1 MLKRRDAFLKKS
13 ALAVSVALLLS
24 AQAQAVLTGPVDGNS
39 SSLLIGENSF
49 ITNLTGTV
57 NNTFL
62 LGGGAFNMDSPG
74 SLQFGSFSEV
84 YNSPHSVTLGR
95 DAGQAESKYGVAI
108 GKSAEVFNSQ
118 HSVAIGGWAG
128 IENSS
133 GSVALGHGS
142 QVSGENNV
150 VSVGAGP
157 EGYGKSVKGAPETRR
172 IINVSDGVKDSDA
185 ATKGQMDNAIADA
198 VRVSGD
204 ALRGEIGGVYRD
216 ARAHTDSQV
225 TAVRDELKAEGDS
238 LRGEIGGVYRDARA
252 HTDSQVTAVRD
263 ELSRDII
270 AGTSAAVAYTDVTA
284 LALQDEIKD
293 GTNKVRDELKSQ
305 GDSLRGEIG
314 GVYRDARAHTDSQV
328 TAVRDELK
336 AEGDSLRG
344 EIGGVYRDARAHTD
358 SQVTAVRDEL
368 SRDIIA
374 GTSAAVAYTDAS
386 SLALQD
392 EIKEKADE
400 TVQVSRAYTDKSVR
414 DARKEAKSQA
424 EHLSDVLVKNRAQTD
439 AAIASNTAA
448 IRNNSHRLDLT
459 EAWQKMATERMNNM
473 QEQIKENRKELR
485 ESAAQS
491 AALAGLFQPYS
502 VGKFN
507 ATAAVGG
514 YRDEQAI
521 AVGVGYRF
529 TENVAGKVAV
539 AAGGSS
545 ASWNAGVNFEF

>member
-24 AQAQAVLTGPVDGNS
+24 SQALAHKTLSEP
-39 SSLLIGENSF
+39 
-49 ITNLTGTV
+49 LTGTIWLDNGTQSLESASV
-57 NNTFL
+57 IDRNGNANGDTNVTGKNFAV
-62 LGGGAFNMDSPG
+62 GSGAIIW
-74 SLQFGSFSEV
+74 
-84 YNSPHSVTLGR
+84 
-95 DAGQAESKYGVAI
+95 DAG
-108 GKSAEVFNSQ
+108 KSMAVGHKTAVFN
-118 HSVAIGGWAG
+118 AD
-128 IENSS
+128 N
-133 GSVALGHGS
+133 SVALGYGS
-142 QVSGENNV
+142 QVNGESNV
-150 VSVGAGP
+150 LSVGAGP
-157 EGYGKSVKGAPETRR
+157 SGYGFSVDGAPETRR

-225 TAVRDELKAEGDS
+225 TAVRDELKAE
-238 LRGEIGGVYRDARA
+238 
-252 HTDSQVTAVRD
+252 
-263 ELSRDII
+263 
-270 AGTSAAVAYTDVTA
+270 
-284 LALQDEIKD
+284 
-293 GTNKVRDELKSQ
+293 

>member
-1 MLKRRDAFLKKS
+1 S
-13 ALAVSVALLLS
+13 
-24 AQAQAVLTGPVDGNS
+24 DG
-39 SSLLIGENSF
+39 I
-49 ITNLTGTV
+49 
-57 NNTFL
+57 NNT
-62 LGGGAFNMDSPG
+62 
-74 SLQFGSFSEV
+74 
-84 YNSPHSVTLGR
+84 
-95 DAGQAESKYGVAI
+95 
-108 GKSAEVFNSQ
+108 
-118 HSVAIGGWAG
+118 
-128 IENSS
+128 
-133 GSVALGHGS
+133 
-142 QVSGENNV
+142 
-150 VSVGAGP
+150 
-157 EGYGKSVKGAPETRR
+157 
-172 IINVSDGVKDSDA
+172 DA
-185 ATKGQMDNAIADA
+185 ATVGQLNERFDDA
-198 VRVSGD
+198 QVFLLQTNERID
-204 ALRGEIGGVYRD
+204 E
-216 ARAHTDSQV
+216 TDKRLSTV
-225 TAVRDELKAEGDS
+225 HA
-238 LRGEIGGVYRDARA
+238 
-252 HTDSQVTAVRD
+252 

-270 AGTSAAVAYTDVTA
+270 AGTSAAVTYTDVTA

-305 GDSLRGEIG
+305 
-314 GVYRDARAHTDSQV
+314 
-328 TAVRDELK
+328 
-336 AEGDSLRG
+336 GDSLRG

>member
-24 AQAQAVLTGPVDGNS
+24 AQAQAQDI
-39 SSLLIGENSF
+39 LIGPIQPGEDNSF
-49 ITNLTGTV
+49 LVGESVAGRSIDKVRNVWLIGDDS
-57 NNTFL
+57 FL
-62 LGGGAFNMDSPG
+62 LDSNRTVLLGNNSGVVNSPG
-74 SLQFGSFSEV
+74 SVSLGHDALIADSEWGTV
-84 YNSPHSVTLGR
+84 
-95 DAGQAESKYGVAI
+95 AGKEASLISSRQSSAI
-108 GKSAEVFNSQ
+108 GAFS
-118 HSVAIGGWAG
+118 SVQD
-128 IENSS
+128 STS
-133 GSVALGHGS
+133 SVALGHGS

-157 EGYGKSVKGAPETRR
+157 EGYGESVKGAPETRR
-172 IINVSDGVKDSDA
+172 IINVSDGINNTDA
-185 ATKGQMDNAIADA
+185 ATVGQLNERFDDA
-198 VRVSGD
+198 QVFLLQTNERID
-204 ALRGEIGGVYRD
+204 E
-216 ARAHTDSQV
+216 TDKRLSTV
-225 TAVRDELKAEGDS
+225 HA
-238 LRGEIGGVYRDARA
+238 
-252 HTDSQVTAVRD
+252 

-270 AGTSAAVAYTDVTA
+270 AGTSAAVTYTDVTA

-448 IRNNSHRLDLT
+448 IRNNSHRL
-459 EAWQKMATERMNNM
+459 
-473 QEQIKENRKELR
+473 
-485 ESAAQS
+485 
-491 AALAGLFQPYS
+491 
-502 VGKFN
+502 
-507 ATAAVGG
+507 
-514 YRDEQAI
+514 
-521 AVGVGYRF
+521 
-529 TENVAGKVAV
+529 
-539 AAGGSS
+539 
-545 ASWNAGVNFEF
+545 

>member
-24 AQAQAVLTGPVDGNS
+24 AQAQAQDI
-39 SSLLIGENSF
+39 LIGPIQPGEDNSF
-49 ITNLTGTV
+49 LVGESVAGRSIDKVRNVWLIGDDS
-57 NNTFL
+57 FL
-62 LGGGAFNMDSPG
+62 LDSNRTVLLGNNSGVVNSPG
-74 SLQFGSFSEV
+74 SVSLGHDALIADSEWGTV
-84 YNSPHSVTLGR
+84 
-95 DAGQAESKYGVAI
+95 AGKEASLISSRQSSAI
-108 GKSAEVFNSQ
+108 GAFS
-118 HSVAIGGWAG
+118 SVQD
-128 IENSS
+128 STS
-133 GSVALGHGS
+133 SVALGHGS

-157 EGYGKSVKGAPETRR
+157 EGYGESVKGAPETRR
-172 IINVSDGVKDSDA
+172 IINVSDGINNTDA
-185 ATKGQMDNAIADA
+185 ATVGQLKEQFDA
-198 VRVSGD
+198 AQTFLLQTNERID
-204 ALRGEIGGVYRD
+204 E
-216 ARAHTDSQV
+216 TDKRLSTV
-225 TAVRDELKAEGDS
+225 HA
-238 LRGEIGGVYRDARA
+238 
-252 HTDSQVTAVRD
+252 

-270 AGTSAAVAYTDVTA
+270 AGTSAAVAYTDAAATV
-284 LALQDEIKD
+284 LQEDISEARQQAYNYTDTVKADVLDETRTHRERL
-293 GTNKVRDELKSQ
+293 GTELRK
-305 GDSLRGEIG
+305 EIL
-314 GVYRDARAHTDSQV
+314 
-328 TAVRDELK
+328 E
-336 AEGDSLRG
+336 
-344 EIGGVYRDARAHTD
+344 
-358 SQVTAVRDEL
+358 
-368 SRDIIA
+368 

>member
-24 AQAQAVLTGPVDGNS
+24 AQAQAQDI
-39 SSLLIGENSF
+39 LIGPIQPGEDNSF
-49 ITNLTGTV
+49 LVGDSVAGRSIDKVRNVWLIGDDS
-57 NNTFL
+57 FL
-62 LGGGAFNMDSPG
+62 LDSNRTVLLGNNSGVVSSPG
-74 SLQFGSFSEV
+74 SVSLGHDALIADSEWGTV
-84 YNSPHSVTLGR
+84 
-95 DAGQAESKYGVAI
+95 AGKEASLISSRQSSAI
-108 GKSAEVFNSQ
+108 GAFS
-118 HSVAIGGWAG
+118 SVQD
-128 IENSS
+128 STS
-133 GSVALGHGS
+133 SVALGHGS

-157 EGYGKSVKGAPETRR
+157 EGYGESVKGAPETRR
-172 IINVSDGVKDSDA
+172 IINVSDGINNTDA
-185 ATKGQMDNAIADA
+185 ATVGQLNERFDDA
-198 VRVSGD
+198 QVFLLQTNERID
-204 ALRGEIGGVYRD
+204 E
-216 ARAHTDSQV
+216 TDKRLSTV
-225 TAVRDELKAEGDS
+225 HA
-238 LRGEIGGVYRDARA
+238 
-252 HTDSQVTAVRD
+252 

-270 AGTSAAVAYTDVTA
+270 AGTSAAVTYTDVTA

>member
-1 MLKRRDAFLKKS
+1 FLLRTTVLAGEVIIQENNRMLKRRDAFLKKS

-24 AQAQAVLTGPVDGNS
+24 SQALAHKTITDSTAGIIWIDNGTQSLESASVIDRNGNANGDG
-39 SSLLIGENSF
+39 
-49 ITNLTGTV
+49 
-57 NNTFL
+57 
-62 LGGGAFNMDSPG
+62 
-74 SLQFGSFSEV
+74 
-84 YNSPHSVTLGR
+84 SVTGKNFAVGS
-95 DAGQAESKYGVAI
+95 DAIIWDAD
-108 GKSAEVFNSQ
+108 KSMATGNKTAVFN
-118 HSVAIGGWAG
+118 AD
-128 IENSS
+128 N
-133 GSVALGHGS
+133 SVALGYGS
-142 QVSGENNV
+142 QVNGESNV
-150 VSVGAGP
+150 LSVGAGP
-157 EGYGKSVKGAPETRR
+157 SGYGFSVDGAPETRR

-185 ATKGQMDNAIADA
+185 ATKGQMDNAIAGA

-204 ALRGEIGGVYRD
+204 ALRGEIGAVYRD
-216 ARAHTDSQV
+216 AVSHTDSQV
-225 TAVRDELKAEGDS
+225 TAVRDELKAE
-238 LRGEIGGVYRDARA
+238 
-252 HTDSQVTAVRD
+252 
-263 ELSRDII
+263 
-270 AGTSAAVAYTDVTA
+270 
-284 LALQDEIKD
+284 
-293 GTNKVRDELKSQ
+293 

-374 GTSAAVAYTDAS
+374 VTSAAV
-386 SLALQD
+386 
-392 EIKEKADE
+392 
-400 TVQVSRAYTDKSVR
+400 
-414 DARKEAKSQA
+414 
-424 EHLSDVLVKNRAQTD
+424 AQTD

-529 TENVAGKVAV
+529 RENVAGKVAV

>member
-24 AQAQAVLTGPVDGNS
+24 AQAQAQDI
-39 SSLLIGENSF
+39 LIGPIQPGEDNSF
-49 ITNLTGTV
+49 LFGESVAGRSIDKVRNVWLIGDDS
-57 NNTFL
+57 FL
-62 LGGGAFNMDSPG
+62 LDSNRTVLLGNNSGVVNSPG
-74 SLQFGSFSEV
+74 SVSLGHDALIADSEWGTV
-84 YNSPHSVTLGR
+84 
-95 DAGQAESKYGVAI
+95 AGKEASLISSRQSSAI
-108 GKSAEVFNSQ
+108 GAFS
-118 HSVAIGGWAG
+118 SVQD
-128 IENSS
+128 STS
-133 GSVALGHGS
+133 SVALGHGS

-157 EGYGKSVKGAPETRR
+157 EGYGESVKGAPETRR
-172 IINVSDGVKDSDA
+172 IINVSDGINNTDA
-185 ATKGQMDNAIADA
+185 ATVGQLNERFDDA
-198 VRVSGD
+198 QVFLLQTNERID
-204 ALRGEIGGVYRD
+204 E
-216 ARAHTDSQV
+216 TDKRLSTV
-225 TAVRDELKAEGDS
+225 HA
-238 LRGEIGGVYRDARA
+238 
-252 HTDSQVTAVRD
+252 

-270 AGTSAAVAYTDVTA
+270 AGTSAAVTYTDVTA

-293 GTNKVRDELKSQ
+293 GTNK
-305 GDSLRGEIG
+305 
-314 GVYRDARAHTDSQV
+314 
-328 TAVRDELK
+328 VRDELK

-514 YRDEQAI
+514 YRDEQ
-521 AVGVGYRF
+521 
-529 TENVAGKVAV
+529 
-539 AAGGSS
+539 
-545 ASWNAGVNFEF
+545 

>member
-13 ALAVSVALLLS
+13 ALAVSMALLLS
-24 AQAQAVLTGPVDGNS
+24 AQAHAVLTGPVDANP

-49 ITNLTGTV
+49 ITNSTGTT

-62 LGGGAFNMDSPG
+62 FGRNSFNLDSPG
-74 SLQFGSFSEV
+74 SLQFGSFSGV

-108 GKSAEVFNSQ
+108 GKSAEVLNSQ
-118 HSVAIGGWAG
+118 QSVAIGGWAG

-157 EGYGKSVKGAPETRR
+157 SGYGFSVDGAPETRR
-172 IINVSDGVKDSDA
+172 IINVSDGINNTDA
-185 ATKGQMDNAIADA
+185 ATVGQLNEQFDA
-198 VRVSGD
+198 AQTFLLQTNERID
-204 ALRGEIGGVYRD
+204 E
-216 ARAHTDSQV
+216 TDKRLSTV
-225 TAVRDELKAEGDS
+225 HA
-238 LRGEIGGVYRDARA
+238 
-252 HTDSQVTAVRD
+252 

-270 AGTSAAVAYTDVTA
+270 AGTSAAVTYTDAAATV
-284 LALQDEIKD
+284 LQEDISEARQQAYNYTDTVKADVLDETRTHRERL
-293 GTNKVRDELKSQ
+293 GTELRK
-305 GDSLRGEIG
+305 EIL
-314 GVYRDARAHTDSQV
+314 
-328 TAVRDELK
+328 E
-336 AEGDSLRG
+336 
-344 EIGGVYRDARAHTD
+344 
-358 SQVTAVRDEL
+358 
-368 SRDIIA
+368 

>member
-24 AQAQAVLTGPVDGNS
+24 AQAQAQDIFIGPIQPGEDNS
-39 SSLLIGENSF
+39 FLVGESVAGRSIDKVRNVWLIGDDS
-49 ITNLTGTV
+49 
-57 NNTFL
+57 FL
-62 LGGGAFNMDSPG
+62 LDSNRTVLLGNNSGVVNSPG
-74 SLQFGSFSEV
+74 SVSLGHDALIADSEWGTV
-84 YNSPHSVTLGR
+84 
-95 DAGQAESKYGVAI
+95 AGKEASLISSRQSSAI
-108 GKSAEVFNSQ
+108 GAFS
-118 HSVAIGGWAG
+118 SVQD
-128 IENSS
+128 STS
-133 GSVALGHGS
+133 SVALGHGS

-157 EGYGKSVKGAPETRR
+157 EGYGESVKGAPETRR
-172 IINVSDGVKDSDA
+172 IINVSDGINNTDA
-185 ATKGQMDNAIADA
+185 ATVGQLNERFDA
-198 VRVSGD
+198 AQTFLLQTNERID
-204 ALRGEIGGVYRD
+204 E
-216 ARAHTDSQV
+216 TDKRLSTV
-225 TAVRDELKAEGDS
+225 HA
-238 LRGEIGGVYRDARA
+238 
-252 HTDSQVTAVRD
+252 

-270 AGTSAAVAYTDVTA
+270 AGTSAAVTYTDVTA

-293 GTNKVRDELKSQ
+293 GTNK
-305 GDSLRGEIG
+305 
-314 GVYRDARAHTDSQV
+314 
-328 TAVRDELK
+328 VRDELK

>member
-1 MLKRRDAFLKKS
+1 MPKRRDAFLKKS

-24 AQAQAVLTGPVDGNS
+24 AQAQAQAVLTGPVDANS

-49 ITNLTGTV
+49 ITNSTGTA

-74 SLQFGSFSEV
+74 SLQFGSFSGV

-108 GKSAEVFNSQ
+108 GKSAEVLNSQ
-118 HSVAIGGWAG
+118 QSVAIGGWAG

-157 EGYGKSVKGAPETRR
+157 EGYGESVKGAPETRR
-172 IINVSDGVKDSDA
+172 IINVSDGINNTDA
-185 ATKGQMDNAIADA
+185 ATVGQLNERFDDA
-198 VRVSGD
+198 QVFLLQTNERID
-204 ALRGEIGGVYRD
+204 E
-216 ARAHTDSQV
+216 TDKRLSTV
-225 TAVRDELKAEGDS
+225 HA
-238 LRGEIGGVYRDARA
+238 
-252 HTDSQVTAVRD
+252 

-270 AGTSAAVAYTDVTA
+270 AGTSAAVTYTDVTA

>member
-24 AQAQAVLTGPVDGNS
+24 AQAQAVLTGPVHANS

-49 ITNLTGTV
+49 ITNSTGTA

-74 SLQFGSFSEV
+74 SLQFGSFSGV

-108 GKSAEVFNSQ
+108 GKSAEVLNSQ
-118 HSVAIGGWAG
+118 QSVAIGGWAG

-157 EGYGKSVKGAPETRR
+157 EGYGESVKGAPETRR
-172 IINVSDGVKDSDA
+172 IINVSDGINNTDA
-185 ATKGQMDNAIADA
+185 ATVGQLNERFDDA
-198 VRVSGD
+198 QVFLLQTNERID
-204 ALRGEIGGVYRD
+204 E
-216 ARAHTDSQV
+216 TDKRLSTV
-225 TAVRDELKAEGDS
+225 HA
-238 LRGEIGGVYRDARA
+238 
-252 HTDSQVTAVRD
+252 

-270 AGTSAAVAYTDVTA
+270 AGTSAAVTYTDVTA

-305 GDSLRGEIG
+305 
-314 GVYRDARAHTDSQV
+314 
-328 TAVRDELK
+328 
-336 AEGDSLRG
+336 GDSLRG

>member
-1 MLKRRDAFLKKS
+1 
-13 ALAVSVALLLS
+13 
-24 AQAQAVLTGPVDGNS
+24 
-39 SSLLIGENSF
+39 
-49 ITNLTGTV
+49 V

-62 LGGGAFNMDSPG
+62 LGGGAYNMDSPG

-118 HSVAIGGWAG
+118 QSVAIGGWAG

-157 EGYGKSVKGAPETRR
+157 EGYGESVKGAPETRR

-198 VRVSGD
+198 VRESGG
-204 ALRGEIGGVYRD
+204 ALRGEIGAVYRD
-216 ARAHTDSQV
+216 AVADAKSRVESAENRLNGNI
-225 TAVRDELKAEGDS
+225 TA
-238 LRGEIGGVYRDARA
+238 ARA
-252 HTDSQVTAVRD
+252 
-263 ELSRDII
+263 
-270 AGTSAAVAYTDVTA
+270 SA
-284 LALQDEIKD
+284 QE
-293 GTNKVRDELKSQ
+293 
-305 GDSLRGEIG
+305 
-314 GVYRDARAHTDSQV
+314 
-328 TAVRDELK
+328 
-336 AEGDSLRG
+336 
-344 EIGGVYRDARAHTD
+344 
-358 SQVTAVRDEL
+358 
-368 SRDIIA
+368 
-374 GTSAAVAYTDAS
+374 YTDAVKS
-386 SLALQD
+386 DVL
-392 EIKEKADE
+392 DE
-400 TVQVSRAYTDKSVR
+400 TRTYTDSSVR
-414 DARKEAKSQA
+414 TVRNEVKSQA

>member
-24 AQAQAVLTGPVDGNS
+24 AQAQAQDI
-39 SSLLIGENSF
+39 LIGPIQPGEDNSF
-49 ITNLTGTV
+49 LVGESVAGRSIDKVRNVWLIGDDS
-57 NNTFL
+57 FL
-62 LGGGAFNMDSPG
+62 LDSNRTVLLGNNSGVVNSPG
-74 SLQFGSFSEV
+74 SVSLGHDALIADSEWGTV
-84 YNSPHSVTLGR
+84 
-95 DAGQAESKYGVAI
+95 AGKEASLISSRQSSAI
-108 GKSAEVFNSQ
+108 GAFS
-118 HSVAIGGWAG
+118 SVQD
-128 IENSS
+128 STS
-133 GSVALGHGS
+133 SVALGHGS

-157 EGYGKSVKGAPETRR
+157 EGYGESVKGAPETRR
-172 IINVSDGVKDSDA
+172 IINVSDGINNTDA
-185 ATKGQMDNAIADA
+185 ATVGQLNERFDDA
-198 VRVSGD
+198 QVFLLQTNERID
-204 ALRGEIGGVYRD
+204 E
-216 ARAHTDSQV
+216 TDKRLSTV
-225 TAVRDELKAEGDS
+225 HA
-238 LRGEIGGVYRDARA
+238 
-252 HTDSQVTAVRD
+252 

-270 AGTSAAVAYTDVTA
+270 AGTSAAVTYTDVTA

-293 GTNKVRDELKSQ
+293 GTNKVRDELKAE

-491 AALAGLFQPYS
+491 
-502 VGKFN
+502 
-507 ATAAVGG
+507 
-514 YRDEQAI
+514 
-521 AVGVGYRF
+521 
-529 TENVAGKVAV
+529 
-539 AAGGSS
+539 
-545 ASWNAGVNFEF
+545 

>member
-62 LGGGAFNMDSPG
+62 LGGGAFNLDSPG

-172 IINVSDGVKDSDA
+172 IINVSDGINNTDA
-185 ATKGQMDNAIADA
+185 ATVGQLNERFDDA
-198 VRVSGD
+198 QVFLLQTNERID
-204 ALRGEIGGVYRD
+204 E
-216 ARAHTDSQV
+216 TDKRLSTV
-225 TAVRDELKAEGDS
+225 HA
-238 LRGEIGGVYRDARA
+238 
-252 HTDSQVTAVRD
+252 

-270 AGTSAAVAYTDVTA
+270 AGTSAAVTYTDVTA

-305 GDSLRGEIG
+305 
-314 GVYRDARAHTDSQV
+314 
-328 TAVRDELK
+328 
-336 AEGDSLRG
+336 GDSLRG

-491 AALAGLFQPYS
+491 AALAGLFQPY
-502 VGKFN
+502 
-507 ATAAVGG
+507 
-514 YRDEQAI
+514 
-521 AVGVGYRF
+521 
-529 TENVAGKVAV
+529 
-539 AAGGSS
+539 
-545 ASWNAGVNFEF
+545 

>member
-24 AQAQAVLTGPVDGNS
+24 SQALAHKILSEP
-39 SSLLIGENSF
+39 
-49 ITNLTGTV
+49 LTGTIWLDNGTQSLESASV
-57 NNTFL
+57 IDRNGNANGDTNVTGKNFAV
-62 LGGGAFNMDSPG
+62 GSGAIIW
-74 SLQFGSFSEV
+74 
-84 YNSPHSVTLGR
+84 
-95 DAGQAESKYGVAI
+95 DAG
-108 GKSAEVFNSQ
+108 KSMAAGHKTAVFN
-118 HSVAIGGWAG
+118 AD
-128 IENSS
+128 N
-133 GSVALGHGS
+133 SVALGYGS
-142 QVSGENNV
+142 QVNGESNV
-150 VSVGAGP
+150 LSVGAGP
-157 EGYGKSVKGAPETRR
+157 SGYGFSVDGAPETRR

-204 ALRGEIGGVYRD
+204 A
-216 ARAHTDSQV
+216 
-225 TAVRDELKAEGDS
+225 
-238 LRGEIGGVYRDARA
+238 
-252 HTDSQVTAVRD
+252 
-263 ELSRDII
+263 
-270 AGTSAAVAYTDVTA
+270 
-284 LALQDEIKD
+284 
-293 GTNKVRDELKSQ
+293 
-305 GDSLRGEIG
+305 LRGEIG

>member
-1 MLKRRDAFLKKS
+1 M
-13 ALAVSVALLLS
+13 
-24 AQAQAVLTGPVDGNS
+24 
-39 SSLLIGENSF
+39 IGENSF

-62 LGGGAFNMDSPG
+62 LGGGAFNLDSPG

-172 IINVSDGVKDSDA
+172 IINVSDGINNTDA
-185 ATKGQMDNAIADA
+185 ATVGQLNERFDDA
-198 VRVSGD
+198 QVFLLQTNERID
-204 ALRGEIGGVYRD
+204 E
-216 ARAHTDSQV
+216 TDKRLSTV
-225 TAVRDELKAEGDS
+225 HA
-238 LRGEIGGVYRDARA
+238 
-252 HTDSQVTAVRD
+252 

-270 AGTSAAVAYTDVTA
+270 AGTSAAVTYTDVTA

-305 GDSLRGEIG
+305 
-314 GVYRDARAHTDSQV
+314 
-328 TAVRDELK
+328 
-336 AEGDSLRG
+336 GDSLRG

>member
-225 TAVRDELKAEGDS
+225 TAVRDEL
-238 LRGEIGGVYRDARA
+238 
-252 HTDSQVTAVRD
+252 
-263 ELSRDII
+263 SRDII

-358 SQVTAVRDEL
+358 SQV
-368 SRDIIA
+368 
-374 GTSAAVAYTDAS
+374 
-386 SLALQD
+386 
-392 EIKEKADE
+392 
-400 TVQVSRAYTDKSVR
+400 
-414 DARKEAKSQA
+414 
-424 EHLSDVLVKNRAQTD
+424 
-439 AAIASNTAA
+439 
-448 IRNNSHRLDLT
+448 
-459 EAWQKMATERMNNM
+459 
-473 QEQIKENRKELR
+473 
-485 ESAAQS
+485 
-491 AALAGLFQPYS
+491 
-502 VGKFN
+502 
-507 ATAAVGG
+507 
-514 YRDEQAI
+514 
-521 AVGVGYRF
+521 
-529 TENVAGKVAV
+529 
-539 AAGGSS
+539 
-545 ASWNAGVNFEF
+545 

>member
-62 LGGGAFNMDSPG
+62 LGGGAFNLDSPG

-172 IINVSDGVKDSDA
+172 IINVSDGINNTDA
-185 ATKGQMDNAIADA
+185 ATVGQLNERFDDA
-198 VRVSGD
+198 QVFLLQTNERID
-204 ALRGEIGGVYRD
+204 E
-216 ARAHTDSQV
+216 TDKRLSTV
-225 TAVRDELKAEGDS
+225 HA
-238 LRGEIGGVYRDARA
+238 
-252 HTDSQVTAVRD
+252 

-270 AGTSAAVAYTDVTA
+270 AGTSAAVTYTDVTA

-305 GDSLRGEIG
+305 
-314 GVYRDARAHTDSQV
+314 
-328 TAVRDELK
+328 
-336 AEGDSLRG
+336 GDSLRG

-439 AAIASNTAA
+439 AAMNRAQTDAAIAS
-448 IRNNSHRLDLT
+448 
-459 EAWQKMATERMNNM
+459 
-473 QEQIKENRKELR
+473 
-485 ESAAQS
+485 
-491 AALAGLFQPYS
+491 
-502 VGKFN
+502 
-507 ATAAVGG
+507 
-514 YRDEQAI
+514 
-521 AVGVGYRF
+521 
-529 TENVAGKVAV
+529 
-539 AAGGSS
+539 
-545 ASWNAGVNFEF
+545 

>member
-172 IINVSDGVKDSDA
+172 IINVSDGINNTDA
-185 ATKGQMDNAIADA
+185 ATVGQLNERFDDA
-198 VRVSGD
+198 QVFLLQTNERID
-204 ALRGEIGGVYRD
+204 E
-216 ARAHTDSQV
+216 TDKRLSTV
-225 TAVRDELKAEGDS
+225 HA
-238 LRGEIGGVYRDARA
+238 
-252 HTDSQVTAVRD
+252 

-270 AGTSAAVAYTDVTA
+270 AGTSAAVTYTDVTA

>member
-24 AQAQAVLTGPVDGNS
+24 AQAQAQAQDILIGPIQPGDHSSFLFGNS
-39 SSLLIGENSF
+39 VAGRSSGDIRNVWLIGDAS
-49 ITNLTGTV
+49 
-57 NNTFL
+57 FL
-62 LGGGAFNMDSPG
+62 LDSNRTVLLGNNSDVVSSPG
-74 SLQFGSFSEV
+74 SVSLGHDALIADSEWGTV
-84 YNSPHSVTLGR
+84 
-95 DAGQAESKYGVAI
+95 AGKEASLISSRQSSAI
-108 GKSAEVFNSQ
+108 GAFS
-118 HSVAIGGWAG
+118 SVQD
-128 IENSS
+128 STS
-133 GSVALGHGS
+133 SVALGHGS

-157 EGYGKSVKGAPETRR
+157 EGYGESVKGAPETRR
-172 IINVSDGVKDSDA
+172 IINVSDGINNTDA
-185 ATKGQMDNAIADA
+185 ATVGQLNEQFDA
-198 VRVSGD
+198 AQTFLLLTNERID
-204 ALRGEIGGVYRD
+204 E
-216 ARAHTDSQV
+216 TDK
-225 TAVRDELKAEGDS
+225 R
-238 LRGEIGGVYRDARA
+238 
-252 HTDSQVTAVRD
+252 
-263 ELSRDII
+263 LSTVH
-270 AGTSAAVAYTDVTA
+270 A
-284 LALQDEIKD
+284 
-293 GTNKVRDELKSQ
+293 
-305 GDSLRGEIG
+305 
-314 GVYRDARAHTDSQV
+314 
-328 TAVRDELK
+328 
-336 AEGDSLRG
+336 
-344 EIGGVYRDARAHTD
+344 
-358 SQVTAVRDEL
+358 EL

-374 GTSAAVAYTDAS
+374 GTSAAVAYTDAAATVLQEDISEARQQAYNYTDTVKADVLDETRTHRERLGTELRKEILEGTSAAVAYTDAS
-386 SLALQD
+386 SLALLD

>member
-13 ALAVSVALLLS
+13 ALAVSMALLLS
-24 AQAQAVLTGPVDGNS
+24 AQAQAQAILIGPIQPGDHSSFLFGNS
-39 SSLLIGENSF
+39 VAGRSSGDIRNVWLIGDDSFLLDSNRTVLLGNNSF
-49 ITNLTGTV
+49 V
-57 NNTFL
+57 
-62 LGGGAFNMDSPG
+62 LGSPG
-74 SLQFGSFSEV
+74 SVSLGHDALIADSEWGTV
-84 YNSPHSVTLGR
+84 
-95 DAGQAESKYGVAI
+95 AGKEASLISSRQSSAI
-108 GKSAEVFNSQ
+108 GAFS
-118 HSVAIGGWAG
+118 SVQD
-128 IENSS
+128 STS
-133 GSVALGHGS
+133 SVALGHGS

-157 EGYGKSVKGAPETRR
+157 EGYGESVKGAPETRR

-238 LRGEIGGVYRDARA
+238 LRGEIGGVYRDA
-252 HTDSQVTAVRD
+252 
-263 ELSRDII
+263 L
-270 AGTSAAVAYTDVTA
+270 
-284 LALQDEIKD
+284 
-293 GTNKVRDELKSQ
+293 
-305 GDSLRGEIG
+305 
-314 GVYRDARAHTDSQV
+314 
-328 TAVRDELK
+328 
-336 AEGDSLRG
+336 
-344 EIGGVYRDARAHTD
+344 
-358 SQVTAVRDEL
+358 
-368 SRDIIA
+368 
-374 GTSAAVAYTDAS
+374 
-386 SLALQD
+386 
-392 EIKEKADE
+392 
-400 TVQVSRAYTDKSVR
+400 
-414 DARKEAKSQA
+414 KEAKSQA

>member
-24 AQAQAVLTGPVDGNS
+24 AQAQAVLTGPVDANS

-49 ITNLTGTV
+49 ITNSTGTA

-108 GKSAEVFNSQ
+108 GKSAEVLNSQ
-118 HSVAIGGWAG
+118 QSVAIGGWAG

-157 EGYGKSVKGAPETRR
+157 EGYGESVKGAPETRR
-172 IINVSDGVKDSDA
+172 IINVSDGINNTDA
-185 ATKGQMDNAIADA
+185 ATVGQLNERFDDA
-198 VRVSGD
+198 QVFLLQTNERID
-204 ALRGEIGGVYRD
+204 E
-216 ARAHTDSQV
+216 TDK
-225 TAVRDELKAEGDS
+225 R
-238 LRGEIGGVYRDARA
+238 
-252 HTDSQVTAVRD
+252 
-263 ELSRDII
+263 LSTVH
-270 AGTSAAVAYTDVTA
+270 A
-284 LALQDEIKD
+284 
-293 GTNKVRDELKSQ
+293 
-305 GDSLRGEIG
+305 
-314 GVYRDARAHTDSQV
+314 
-328 TAVRDELK
+328 
-336 AEGDSLRG
+336 
-344 EIGGVYRDARAHTD
+344 
-358 SQVTAVRDEL
+358 EL

>member
-62 LGGGAFNMDSPG
+62 LGGGAFNLDSPG

-172 IINVSDGVKDSDA
+172 IINVSDGINNTDA
-185 ATKGQMDNAIADA
+185 ATVGQLNERFDDA
-198 VRVSGD
+198 QVFLLQTNERID
-204 ALRGEIGGVYRD
+204 E
-216 ARAHTDSQV
+216 TDKRLSTV
-225 TAVRDELKAEGDS
+225 HA
-238 LRGEIGGVYRDARA
+238 
-252 HTDSQVTAVRD
+252 

-270 AGTSAAVAYTDVTA
+270 AGTSAAVTYTDVTA

-305 GDSLRGEIG
+305 
-314 GVYRDARAHTDSQV
+314 
-328 TAVRDELK
+328 
-336 AEGDSLRG
+336 GDSLRG

-485 ESAAQS
+485 
-491 AALAGLFQPYS
+491 
-502 VGKFN
+502 
-507 ATAAVGG
+507 
-514 YRDEQAI
+514 
-521 AVGVGYRF
+521 
-529 TENVAGKVAV
+529 
-539 AAGGSS
+539 
-545 ASWNAGVNFEF
+545 

>member
-24 AQAQAVLTGPVDGNS
+24 SQALAQAHKTLTESSTGIIWIDNGTQSLESASVIDRNGNAN
-39 SSLLIGENSF
+39 GD
-49 ITNLTGTV
+49 
-57 NNTFL
+57 
-62 LGGGAFNMDSPG
+62 A
-74 SLQFGSFSEV
+74 
-84 YNSPHSVTLGR
+84 SVTGKNFAIGSGAIIW
-95 DAGQAESKYGVAI
+95 DAG
-108 GKSAEVFNSQ
+108 KSMAVGHKTAVFN
-118 HSVAIGGWAG
+118 AD
-128 IENSS
+128 N
-133 GSVALGHGS
+133 SVALGHGS
-142 QVSGENNV
+142 QVNGESNV
-150 VSVGAGP
+150 LSVGAGP
-157 EGYGKSVKGAPETRR
+157 SGYGFSVDGAPETRR

-204 ALRGEIGGVYRD
+204 A
-216 ARAHTDSQV
+216 
-225 TAVRDELKAEGDS
+225 
-238 LRGEIGGVYRDARA
+238 
-252 HTDSQVTAVRD
+252 
-263 ELSRDII
+263 
-270 AGTSAAVAYTDVTA
+270 
-284 LALQDEIKD
+284 
-293 GTNKVRDELKSQ
+293 
-305 GDSLRGEIG
+305 LRGEIG

>member
-1 MLKRRDAFLKKS
+1 
-13 ALAVSVALLLS
+13 
-24 AQAQAVLTGPVDGNS
+24 LTGPVDGNS

-62 LGGGAFNMDSPG
+62 LGGGAFNLDSPG

-172 IINVSDGVKDSDA
+172 IINVSDGINNTDA
-185 ATKGQMDNAIADA
+185 ATVGQLNERFDDA
-198 VRVSGD
+198 QVFLLQTNERID
-204 ALRGEIGGVYRD
+204 E
-216 ARAHTDSQV
+216 TDKRLSTV
-225 TAVRDELKAEGDS
+225 HA
-238 LRGEIGGVYRDARA
+238 
-252 HTDSQVTAVRD
+252 

-270 AGTSAAVAYTDVTA
+270 AGTSAAVTYTDVTA

-305 GDSLRGEIG
+305 
-314 GVYRDARAHTDSQV
+314 
-328 TAVRDELK
+328 
-336 AEGDSLRG
+336 GDSLRG

-491 AALAGLFQPYS
+491 AALAGLF
-502 VGKFN
+502 
-507 ATAAVGG
+507 
-514 YRDEQAI
+514 
-521 AVGVGYRF
+521 
-529 TENVAGKVAV
+529 
-539 AAGGSS
+539 
-545 ASWNAGVNFEF
+545 

>member
-1 MLKRRDAFLKKS
+1 
-13 ALAVSVALLLS
+13 
-24 AQAQAVLTGPVDGNS
+24 
-39 SSLLIGENSF
+39 
-49 ITNLTGTV
+49 
-57 NNTFL
+57 
-62 LGGGAFNMDSPG
+62 
-74 SLQFGSFSEV
+74 
-84 YNSPHSVTLGR
+84 
-95 DAGQAESKYGVAI
+95 
-108 GKSAEVFNSQ
+108 
-118 HSVAIGGWAG
+118 
-128 IENSS
+128 
-133 GSVALGHGS
+133 
-142 QVSGENNV
+142 
-150 VSVGAGP
+150 
-157 EGYGKSVKGAPETRR
+157 
-172 IINVSDGVKDSDA
+172 
-185 ATKGQMDNAIADA
+185 
-198 VRVSGD
+198 
-204 ALRGEIGGVYRD
+204 
-216 ARAHTDSQV
+216 SQV

-270 AGTSAAVAYTDVTA
+270 AGTSAAVTYTDVTA

-305 GDSLRGEIG
+305 
-314 GVYRDARAHTDSQV
+314 
-328 TAVRDELK
+328 
-336 AEGDSLRG
+336 GDSLRG

>member
-13 ALAVSVALLLS
+13 ALAVSMALLLS
-24 AQAQAVLTGPVDGNS
+24 AQAQAQAILIGPIQPGDHSSFLFGNS
-39 SSLLIGENSF
+39 VAGRSSGDIRNVWLIGDDSFLLDSNRTVLLGNNSF
-49 ITNLTGTV
+49 V
-57 NNTFL
+57 
-62 LGGGAFNMDSPG
+62 LGSPG
-74 SLQFGSFSEV
+74 SVSLGHDALIADSEWGTV
-84 YNSPHSVTLGR
+84 
-95 DAGQAESKYGVAI
+95 AGKEASLISSRQSSAI
-108 GKSAEVFNSQ
+108 GAFS
-118 HSVAIGGWAG
+118 SVQD
-128 IENSS
+128 STS
-133 GSVALGHGS
+133 SVALGHGS

-157 EGYGKSVKGAPETRR
+157 EGYGESVKGAPETRR

-263 ELSRDII
+263 EL
-270 AGTSAAVAYTDVTA
+270 
-284 LALQDEIKD
+284 
-293 GTNKVRDELKSQ
+293 
-305 GDSLRGEIG
+305 
-314 GVYRDARAHTDSQV
+314 
-328 TAVRDELK
+328 K

-344 EIGGVYRDARAHTD
+344 EIGGVYRDA
-358 SQVTAVRDEL
+358 L
-368 SRDIIA
+368 
-374 GTSAAVAYTDAS
+374 
-386 SLALQD
+386 
-392 EIKEKADE
+392 
-400 TVQVSRAYTDKSVR
+400 
-414 DARKEAKSQA
+414 KEAKSQA

>member
-1 MLKRRDAFLKKS
+1 AQDILIGPIQPGEDNSFL
-13 ALAVSVALLLS
+13 VGESVAGRS
-24 AQAQAVLTGPVDGNS
+24 IDKVRNVW
-39 SSLLIGENSF
+39 LIGDDS
-49 ITNLTGTV
+49 
-57 NNTFL
+57 FL
-62 LGGGAFNMDSPG
+62 LDSNRTVLLGNNSGVVNSPG
-74 SLQFGSFSEV
+74 SVSLGHDALIADSEWGTV
-84 YNSPHSVTLGR
+84 
-95 DAGQAESKYGVAI
+95 AGKEASLISSRQSSAI
-108 GKSAEVFNSQ
+108 GAFS
-118 HSVAIGGWAG
+118 SVQD
-128 IENSS
+128 STS
-133 GSVALGHGS
+133 SVALGHGS

-157 EGYGKSVKGAPETRR
+157 EGYGESVKGAPETRR
-172 IINVSDGVKDSDA
+172 IINVSDGINNTDA
-185 ATKGQMDNAIADA
+185 ATVGQLNEQFDA
-198 VRVSGD
+198 AQTFLLLTNERID
-204 ALRGEIGGVYRD
+204 E
-216 ARAHTDSQV
+216 TDKRLSTV
-225 TAVRDELKAEGDS
+225 HA
-238 LRGEIGGVYRDARA
+238 
-252 HTDSQVTAVRD
+252 

-270 AGTSAAVAYTDVTA
+270 AGTSAAVAYTDAAATV
-284 LALQDEIKD
+284 LQEDISEARQQAYNYTDTVKADVLDETRTHRERL
-293 GTNKVRDELKSQ
+293 GTELRK
-305 GDSLRGEIG
+305 EIL
-314 GVYRDARAHTDSQV
+314 
-328 TAVRDELK
+328 E
-336 AEGDSLRG
+336 
-344 EIGGVYRDARAHTD
+344 
-358 SQVTAVRDEL
+358 
-368 SRDIIA
+368 

>member
-24 AQAQAVLTGPVDGNS
+24 AQAQAQDI
-39 SSLLIGENSF
+39 LIGPIQPGEDNSF
-49 ITNLTGTV
+49 LVGGSVAGRSIDKVRNVWLIGDDS
-57 NNTFL
+57 FL
-62 LGGGAFNMDSPG
+62 LDSNRTVLLGNNSGVVSSPG
-74 SLQFGSFSEV
+74 SVSLGHDALIADSEWGTV
-84 YNSPHSVTLGR
+84 
-95 DAGQAESKYGVAI
+95 AGKEASLISSRQSSAI
-108 GKSAEVFNSQ
+108 GAFS
-118 HSVAIGGWAG
+118 SVQD
-128 IENSS
+128 STS
-133 GSVALGHGS
+133 SVALGHGS

-157 EGYGKSVKGAPETRR
+157 EGYGESVKGAPETRR
-172 IINVSDGVKDSDA
+172 IINVSDGINNTDA
-185 ATKGQMDNAIADA
+185 ATVGQLNERFDDA
-198 VRVSGD
+198 QVFLLQTNERID
-204 ALRGEIGGVYRD
+204 E
-216 ARAHTDSQV
+216 TDKRLSTV
-225 TAVRDELKAEGDS
+225 HA
-238 LRGEIGGVYRDARA
+238 
-252 HTDSQVTAVRD
+252 

-270 AGTSAAVAYTDVTA
+270 AGTSAAVTYTDVTA

>member
-328 TAVRDELK
+328 TAVRDEL
-336 AEGDSLRG
+336 
-344 EIGGVYRDARAHTD
+344 
-358 SQVTAVRDEL
+358 

-392 EIKEKADE
+392 EIKEKA
-400 TVQVSRAYTDKSVR
+400 
-414 DARKEAKSQA
+414 
-424 EHLSDVLVKNRAQTD
+424 
-439 AAIASNTAA
+439 
-448 IRNNSHRLDLT
+448 
-459 EAWQKMATERMNNM
+459 
-473 QEQIKENRKELR
+473 
-485 ESAAQS
+485 
-491 AALAGLFQPYS
+491 
-502 VGKFN
+502 
-507 ATAAVGG
+507 
-514 YRDEQAI
+514 
-521 AVGVGYRF
+521 
-529 TENVAGKVAV
+529 
-539 AAGGSS
+539 
-545 ASWNAGVNFEF
+545 

>member
-24 AQAQAVLTGPVDGNS
+24 SQALAQAHKTLTESSTGIIWIDNGTQSLESASVIDRNGNANDGGSVTGKNFAVGSDAKIWDADKSMAVG
-39 SSLLIGENSF
+39 
-49 ITNLTGTV
+49 
-57 NNTFL
+57 NNT
-62 LGGGAFNMDSPG
+62 A
-74 SLQFGSFSEV
+74 
-84 YNSPHSVTLGR
+84 
-95 DAGQAESKYGVAI
+95 
-108 GKSAEVFNSQ
+108 VFN
-118 HSVAIGGWAG
+118 AD
-128 IENSS
+128 N
-133 GSVALGHGS
+133 SVALGYGS
-142 QVSGENNV
+142 QVNRESNV
-150 VSVGAGP
+150 LSVGAGP
-157 EGYGKSVKGAPETRR
+157 SGYGFSVDGAPETRR

-225 TAVRDELKAEGDS
+225 TAVRDELKAE
-238 LRGEIGGVYRDARA
+238 
-252 HTDSQVTAVRD
+252 
-263 ELSRDII
+263 
-270 AGTSAAVAYTDVTA
+270 
-284 LALQDEIKD
+284 
-293 GTNKVRDELKSQ
+293 

>member
-24 AQAQAVLTGPVDGNS
+24 SQALAHKTLSEP
-39 SSLLIGENSF
+39 
-49 ITNLTGTV
+49 LTGTIWLDNGTQSLESASV
-57 NNTFL
+57 IDRNGNANGDTNVTGKNFAV
-62 LGGGAFNMDSPG
+62 GSGAIIW
-74 SLQFGSFSEV
+74 
-84 YNSPHSVTLGR
+84 
-95 DAGQAESKYGVAI
+95 DAG
-108 GKSAEVFNSQ
+108 KSMAVGHKTAVFN
-118 HSVAIGGWAG
+118 AD
-128 IENSS
+128 N
-133 GSVALGHGS
+133 SVALGYGS
-142 QVSGENNV
+142 QVNGESNV
-150 VSVGAGP
+150 LSAGAGP
-157 EGYGKSVKGAPETRR
+157 SGYGFSVDGAPETRR

-225 TAVRDELKAEGDS
+225 TAVRDELKAE
-238 LRGEIGGVYRDARA
+238 
-252 HTDSQVTAVRD
+252 
-263 ELSRDII
+263 
-270 AGTSAAVAYTDVTA
+270 
-284 LALQDEIKD
+284 
-293 GTNKVRDELKSQ
+293 

>member
-13 ALAVSVALLLS
+13 ALAVSMALLLS
-24 AQAQAVLTGPVDGNS
+24 AQAQAVLTGPVDANS

-49 ITNLTGTV
+49 ITNSTGTA

-74 SLQFGSFSEV
+74 SLQFGSFSGV

-108 GKSAEVFNSQ
+108 GKSAEVLNSQ

-172 IINVSDGVKDSDA
+172 IINVSDGINNTDA
-185 ATKGQMDNAIADA
+185 ATVGQLNERFDDA
-198 VRVSGD
+198 QVFLLQTNERID
-204 ALRGEIGGVYRD
+204 E
-216 ARAHTDSQV
+216 TDK
-225 TAVRDELKAEGDS
+225 R
-238 LRGEIGGVYRDARA
+238 
-252 HTDSQVTAVRD
+252 
-263 ELSRDII
+263 LSTVH
-270 AGTSAAVAYTDVTA
+270 A
-284 LALQDEIKD
+284 
-293 GTNKVRDELKSQ
+293 
-305 GDSLRGEIG
+305 
-314 GVYRDARAHTDSQV
+314 
-328 TAVRDELK
+328 
-336 AEGDSLRG
+336 
-344 EIGGVYRDARAHTD
+344 
-358 SQVTAVRDEL
+358 EL